1 MTQEE
6 LENIIK
12 GLETSV
18 SKETSTFG
26 IFQYGGGADESFIK
40 ADKAGLILFSIEL
53 LKAAQKS
60 NEPLSDID
68 KSIIPIEFEEE
79 WINEKSDTVIQY
91 IEPVKERQSRTPQA
105 THKDT
110 IADKLLPIGCIA
122 VLALLI
128 FALFV
133 GLWTLAKWIF

>member
-1 MTQEE
+1 MTQNE

-12 GLETSV
+12 ELETKV
-18 SKETSTFG
+18 SKDSATFG
-26 IFQYGGGADESFIK
+26 IFQYGGGSDESFIK
-40 ADKAGLILFSIEL
+40 ADKAGLILFSLEL

-60 NEPLSDID
+60 IETLSDNE
-68 KSIIPIEFEEE
+68 KNIIPIEFEED
-79 WINEKSDTVIQY
+79 WISEQSDSVIQY
-91 IEPVKERQSRTPQA
+91 VETVKERQPGRPHA

-128 FALFV
+128 FALLV
-133 GLWTLAKWIF
+133 GLWTLAKWTF